1 MAVFSKFITLS
12 IFLTTI
18 NAIAV
23 ENPIEGRSKGYVG
36 MKFKKRYGNNY
47 DTATSNFKPE
57 FNLHKRDGKYETVEI
72 TNEQS
77 FYSVELEIG
86 TPTQEVTVLVDTG
99 SSDLWVMGSNNP
111 YCKSSSNSQI
121 STSDRIDCG
130 EFGTFDSDKSSTWSR
145 NESASR
151 FSIQYGDTTFASG
164 VWGQDRLHL
173 EDLNITGLSFAVA
186 NRTNSTVGV
195 LGVGLP
201 GLETTNSG
209 RNAYQYDNFPMVLK
223 RAGATEST
231 AYSLYLNSL
240 QEEHG
245 SILFG
250 AVDNS
255 KYSGPLYTIPLINT
269 LRGYGYETPIQ
280 FDVTLQG
287 IGLSDGDNNSTLTS
301 TKVPA
306 LLDSGTTLTYLP
318 KSLLDDLADKIGAR
332 YIERYGYY
340 MVPCN
345 SEGTSSSAFDDDT
358 SLVFDFGGFHIR
370 TPLKDYLVQA
380 LTNTCILG
388 LIPQDSNGVILGDT
402 FLTHAYVVYDLDN
415 LEISMAQAKYIE
427 DYDAE
432 DYKSADIQT
441 INSSVPGA
449 TKAPGYSS
457 TWSTSASNTDSSG
470 NIFTIHPHPT
480 QINSVYSVET
490 SGSTILVTNTASGSN
505 QDSSSTSERS
515 TSSSTGKNKNLAIP
529 TFNNRSPLLEA
540 ITFMLTIFIPFNL
553 L

>member
-1 MAVFSKFITLS
+1 MALFSKVISLA
-12 IFLTTI
+12 IFGSSI

-23 ENPIEGRSKGYVG
+23 EPPLEGQPKGYVG
-36 MKFKKRYGNNY
+36 LNFKKKYGNNY

-57 FNLHKRDGKYETVEI
+57 FNLHKRDGEYEIVEI
-72 TNEQS
+72 SNEQS
-77 FYSVELEIG
+77 FYSVELDIG
-86 TPTQEVTVLVDTG
+86 TPSQEVTVLVDTG

-111 YCKSSSNSQI
+111 YCRGSSDSQI
-121 STSDRIDCG
+121 SSSDRIDCG
-130 EFGTFDSDKSSTWSR
+130 EFGTFNSDRSSSWSR
-145 NESASR
+145 NGSAPR

-164 VWGQDRLHL
+164 IWGQDHLHL

-209 RNAYQYDNFPMVLK
+209 RTPYQYDNFPMVLK
-223 RAGATEST
+223 RAGATDST

-250 AVDNS
+250 AVDHS
-255 KYSGPLYTIPLINT
+255 KYSGPLYTVPLINT
-269 LRGYGYETPIQ
+269 LQGYGYDNPIQ
-280 FDVTLQG
+280 FDVTLHG
-287 IGLSDGDNNSTLTS
+287 IGLSDDNTNSTLTS

-318 KSLLDDLADKIGAR
+318 KTLLDNLADKIGAR
-332 YIERYGYY
+332 YVQRYGYY

-345 SEGTSSSAFDDDT
+345 SDGTSSSAFDDDT
-358 SLVFDFGGFHIR
+358 SLIFDFGGFHIR

-380 LTNTCILG
+380 MTNTCILG

-415 LEISMAQAKYIE
+415 YEVSMAQAKYIE
-427 DYDAE
+427 DYDAK
-432 DYKSADIQT
+432 DYKSADIHV
-441 INSSVPGA
+441 ISSTVPGA
-449 TKAPGYSS
+449 TKAPGYSN
-457 TWSTSASNTDSSG
+457 TWSTSATNTDSSG
-470 NIFTIHPHPT
+470 NIFTVHPHPT
-480 QINSVYSVET
+480 QINSAYSLET
-490 SGSTILVTNTASGSN
+490 SGSTILVTNTASRDN
-505 QDSSSTSERS
+505 QDSSSTSGES
-515 TSSSTGKNKNLAIP
+515 TSSSTEKRNNLAIP
-529 TFNNRSPLLEA
+529 SFSNHSPLLQTIA
-540 ITFMLTIFIPFNL
+540 FVLTVIVPFDL